1 MRWGGTNIYKK
12 PRISWGGANEE
23 RLKLFR
29 KARVKVYPAGGC

>member
-12 PRISWGGANEE
+12 PRISWGANEE